1 MKTKILSA
9 LAIIL
14 TSATI
19 GGGISYIVSQH
30 NNNQTN
36 DSSKSIPTQEYSSAV
51 QWEVASDTHLASYTE
66 RQPLEYPD
74 LTQSAEMGVKA
85 VVSIVKTESAIIRQY
100 QDPLWEFF
108 GIPQGQQ
115 PQTPTSAGSGVIISP
130 DGYIVTNNH
139 VIEDAESLKVRL
151 YDGQDYDA
159 KIIGADPTT
168 DIALIKI
175 EASGLPTL
183 SFGSSDALRLG
194 EWVLAIGSPYGLQ
207 STVTAGIVSA
217 KARTLRVIP
226 NAFSIESFIQTDAAV
241 NPGNSGGALVNARG
255 ELIGIN
261 TVIKSPTG
269 SYAGYSFAVPET
281 IVQKVVSDLKEFGIV
296 QRAVL
301 GITYNVVNQQFL
313 NEFGEKYGI
322 TEIGGVYV
330 AEVTPNGA
338 AHSAGIKTG
347 DVIIEIDGV
356 KIDSQANLSEEVA
369 KHRPGDKIAVIAKR
383 DNKVKHF
390 DVVLRNK
397 TGKVELTTL
406 TDAETA
412 LDGSF
417 RDLSKKELE
426 VYNVQH
432 GVLVEEVNRGGV
444 LSNAGVRVGYVITHI
459 NEKPIRSIRDIQALD
474 GEIKLIEGAYPN
486 GRQIG
491 YVIVGK

>member
-1 MKTKILSA
+1 MKRNFLSA
-9 LAIIL
+9 LAVIIS
-14 TSATI
+14 SATV
-19 GGGISYIVSQH
+19 GATVSYFVSQSNSNQP
-30 NNNQTN
+30 NNPSDATY
-36 DSSKSIPTQEYSSAV
+36 TQEYSSAV
-51 QWEVASDTHLASYTE
+51 QWKPESDTHLASYIE
-66 RQPLEYPD
+66 QQPLEYPD
-74 LTQSAEMGVKA
+74 LTQSAEMGVRA
-85 VVSIVKTESAIIRQY
+85 VVSIVKTENIVRQQY
-100 QDPLWEFF
+100 QDPLMEFF
-108 GIPQGQQ
+108 GIPQGGQLHS
-115 PQTPTSAGSGVIISP
+115 PTSSGSGVIISQ

-139 VIEDAESLKVRL
+139 VIENADRLKVRL
-151 YDGQDYDA
+151 HDGQDYEA
-159 KIIGADPTT
+159 RIIGADPTT

-207 STVTAGIVSA
+207 STVTAGIVSV

-255 ELIGIN
+255 ELVGIN

-301 GITYNVVNQQFL
+301 GITYRVVDQQFIDEL
-313 NEFGEKYGI
+313 GEECGI
-322 TEIGGVYV
+322 SEIGGVYV
-330 AEVTPNGA
+330 AEVASNGA
-338 AHSAGIKTG
+338 AHSAGISVG
-347 DVIIEIDGV
+347 DVILEIDGV
-356 KIDSQANLSEEVA
+356 KIGSQANLSEEVG
-369 KHRPGDKIAVIAKR
+369 KHRPGDKIAVLVKR
-383 DNKVKHF
+383 DNKVKQF

-417 RDLSKKELE
+417 KELSAKE
-426 VYNVQH
+426 LKQYNIQH
-432 GVLVEEVNRGGV
+432 GVLVEQVNRGGV
-444 LSNAGVRVGYVITHI
+444 LGNAGVRKGYIITHI
-459 NEKPIRSIRDIQALD
+459 NEKPIRSKSDIQAID
-474 GEIKLIEGAYPN
+474 EEIRLIEGTYPD

-491 YVIVGK
+491 YVIVDK